1 MANNK
6 KEGIVYMKKLLAM
19 LLAVMLTVSCFSGCV
34 NEPTTPGTQP
44 TIKPTEPTTPT
55 TKPTEPVDPW
65 AEYTITTI
73 AEALTLCEQFVEKPS
88 QDRYYIRGTITEMQ
102 NEQYGQMVI
111 TDETGSIMVYG
122 TYSADGAQKFN
133 EMTNKPTVGDE
144 VLIHGTLQ
152 NYKGNTKEIQNGRL
166 IDFISNGEEAPKPQL
181 PAFDSTLTIAELLAL
196 PIADGEVTEGRY
208 YVRGTVESVVNA
220 QYGQMIIT
228 DGKNSISVYGS
239 YSADGATGYAEL
251 AEKPVKGDEVL
262 LYANVKNFK
271 GTLEINSGWIQEFTT
286 PEFDESAYT
295 AMSIADARLS
305 ANGTKVKVEGVVAA
319 ITYANGMKPA
329 GVILVDGTCSIYV
342 YGVDVAGSVSV
353 GNKITVA
360 ASKTMWI
367 SEKEIESA
375 NKFGYKGCNQLEDA
389 WLLHNDGGNTEFDK
403 SWIEESTIKDIL
415 DTPVSEDISTKLY
428 KVTAHIKE
436 VPGSGFTNFYLND
449 LDGKTGSYV
458 YTQANGADFDWLRQY
473 DGKIVTVYVMAMNA
487 KAASSDCFWRFL
499 PVAVVDEGFD
509 PSSVNAAELA
519 VKLFGTAQFQ
529 ANYTGNPALE
539 LLTKVDLELLNI
551 AGVQLSY
558 KSSDESVVSV
568 KGNVLNCLKS
578 GNATITITAKHDG
591 KTYSQDVAVTVTMA
605 EQGESYPTVL
615 DAINT
620 ALNETVTVKGIVG
633 PSLVNR
639 DGFYLIDKTGVIAVI
654 VNDSTVFEG
663 LKIGQEVVLEGM
675 RDKFHNG
682 QGDHSGQAAITKATI
697 VTNFYGEH
705 EYSTE
710 SFKGEISVKDFYE
723 LDITVDQTT
732 SVYTMTAYVVLVDGG
747 KYKNLYLS
755 NVPTYDTAN
764 PDNVYVRLYS
774 SSADQYKWL
783 QEYNGQQVTV
793 EINPC
798 NWNNKTYYTGC
809 VLAVVHADGTK
820 TLNKLNFGN

>member
-6 KEGIVYMKKLLAM
+6 KEGKAYMKKLLAM
-19 LLAVMLTVSCFSGCV
+19 LLAVMLIVSCFSGCISDPV
-34 NEPTTPGTQP
+34 PSTNP

-55 TKPTEPVDPW
+55 TQPTQPTEPKDPW

-73 AEALTLCEQFVEKPS
+73 AEALTLCEQFVETPS
-88 QDRYYIRGTITEMQ
+88 ADRYYIRGVITEMQ

-111 TDETGSIMVYG
+111 TDETGSIMIYG
-122 TYSADGAQKFN
+122 TYSADGVQKFN
-133 EMTNKPTVGDE
+133 ELSEKPVVGDE

-166 IDFISNGEEAPKPQL
+166 IGFISN
-181 PAFDSTLTIAELLAL
+181 
-196 PIADGEVTEGRY
+196 AD
-208 YVRGTVESVVNA
+208 
-220 QYGQMIIT
+220 
-228 DGKNSISVYGS
+228 
-239 YSADGATGYAEL
+239 
-251 AEKPVKGDEVL
+251 
-262 LYANVKNFK
+262 
-271 GTLEINSGWIQEFTT
+271 

-295 AMSIADARLS
+295 AMSIADARLT

-342 YGVDVAGSVSV
+342 YGVDIAGSVSV
-353 GNKITVA
+353 GNKITIA

-389 WLLHNDGGNTEFDK
+389 WLLNNDGGNTEFDK
-403 SWIEESTIKDIL
+403 SWIKESTIKGIL
-415 DTPVSEDISTKLY
+415 DTPVSEDISTVLY
-428 KVTAHIKE
+428 KVTAQVKE

-473 DGKIVTVYVMAMNA
+473 DGKIVTVYVMAINA

-499 PVAVVDEGFD
+499 PVAVIDEGFD
-509 PSSVNAAELA
+509 PSSVNAAEIA
-519 VKLFGTAQFQ
+519 GKYFGVPQFQ
-529 ANYTGNPALE
+529 TSYTGNPALE
-539 LLTKVDLELLNI
+539 LLTNVDLELL
-551 AGVQLSY
+551 GVNGVKLSY
-558 KSSDESVVSV
+558 KSSDESVISV

-578 GNATITITAKHDG
+578 GTATITITAKHGG
-591 KTYSQDVAVTVTMA
+591 KTYTETVTITVTVA

-620 ALNETVTVKGIVG
+620 ALNETVTIKGIVG

-654 VNDSTVFEG
+654 VNDSTVYEG
-663 LKIGQEVVLEGM
+663 LKIGQEVVIEGM

-682 QGDHSGQAAITKATI
+682 QGNHSGQAAITTATI

-705 EYSTE
+705 AYSTE

-755 NVPTYDTAN
+755 NVPTYDTTN

-783 QEYNGQQVTV
+783 QAYNGQQVTV

-809 VLAVVHADGTK
+809 VLAVINPDGSK
-820 TLNKLNFGN
+820 TVNSLNFGN

>member
-1 MANNK
+1 
-6 KEGIVYMKKLLAM
+6 MKKLLAM
-19 LLAVMLTVSCFSGCV
+19 LLAVMLIVSCFSGCISDPV
-34 NEPTTPGTQP
+34 PSTNP

-55 TKPTEPVDPW
+55 TQPTQPTEPKDPW

-73 AEALTLCEQFVEKPS
+73 AEALTLCEQFVETPS
-88 QDRYYIRGTITEMQ
+88 ADRYYIRGVITEMQ

-111 TDETGSIMVYG
+111 TDETGSIMIYG
-122 TYSADGAQKFN
+122 TYSADGSQKFN
-133 EMTNKPTVGDE
+133 EMTDKPTVGDE

-166 IDFISNGEEAPKPQL
+166 IGFISNAEEAPKPEL

-196 PIADGEVTEGRY
+196 PLADGEVTEGRY
-208 YVRGTVESVVNA
+208 YVRGTVESVVNP
-220 QYGQMIIT
+220 QYGQMVIT
-228 DGKNSISVYGS
+228 DGKDSISVYGS
-239 YSADGATGYAEL
+239 YSADGVTGYANMS
-251 AEKPVKGDEVL
+251 EKPVKGDEVL
-262 LYANVKNFK
+262 LYVNVKNFK
-271 GTLEINSGWIQEFTT
+271 GTMEINSGWIQEFTS

-342 YGVDVAGSVSV
+342 YGVDIAGSVSV

-367 SEKEIESA
+367 SDKEVESA

-389 WLLHNDGGNTEFDK
+389 WLLSNDGGNTEFDK
-403 SWIEESTIKDIL
+403 SWIETSTIKDIL

-428 KVTAHIKE
+428 KVTAQIKE

-499 PVAVVDEGFD
+499 PVAVIDEGFD

-519 VKLFGTAQFQ
+519 VKLFGTTQFQ

-558 KSSDESVVSV
+558 KSSDESVASV

-578 GNATITITAKHDG
+578 GEATITITAKHGG
-591 KTYSQDVAVTVTMA
+591 KTYTETVTITVTMA
-605 EQGESYPTVL
+605 EQGDSYPTVQ
-615 DAINT
+615 DAIQA
-620 ALNETVTVKGIVG
+620 ALNETVTIKGIVG

-654 VNDSTVFEG
+654 VNDSTVYEG
-663 LKIGQEVVLEGM
+663 LKIGQEVVIEGM

-723 LDITVDQTT
+723 LDITVDHTT

-755 NVPTYDTAN
+755 NVPTYDTTN

-783 QEYNGQQVTV
+783 QEFNGQQVTV

-809 VLAVVHADGTK
+809 VLAVVHEDGSK
-820 TLNKLNFGN
+820 TVNSLNFGN

>member
-1 MANNK
+1 
-6 KEGIVYMKKLLAM
+6 MKKLLAM
-19 LLAVMLTVSCFSGCV
+19 LLAVMLIVSCFCGCV
-34 NEPTTPGTQP
+34 NEPTTPGTDP
-44 TIKPTEPTTPT
+44 TNKPTTPT
-55 TKPTEPVDPW
+55 TPTTQPTEPADPW

-73 AEALTLCEQFVEKPS
+73 AEALTLCEQFVDAPS
-88 QDRYYIRGTITEMQ
+88 ADRYYIRGTITEMQ

-111 TDETGSIMVYG
+111 TDETGSIMIYG
-122 TYSADGAQKFN
+122 TYSADGALRYS
-133 EMTNKPTVGDE
+133 EMTEKPVVGDE

-152 NYKGNTKEIQNGRL
+152 NYKGNTKEIQNGRI
-166 IDFISNGEEAPKPQL
+166 IDFISNGAEAPKPEL

-196 PIADGEVTEGRY
+196 PLADTEVTEGRY
-208 YVRGTVESVVNA
+208 YVKATVQSVTNA
-220 QYGQMIIT
+220 QYGAMVIT
-228 DGKNSISVYGS
+228 DGKDTISVYGS
-239 YSADGATGYAEL
+239 YSKDGSTGYAEM

-271 GTLEINSGWIQEFTT
+271 GTMELNSAWIQEWTT

-295 AMSIADARLS
+295 ALSIADAR
-305 ANGTKVKVEGVVAA
+305 NTEIGTKVKVEGVVAA

-329 GVILVDGTCSIYV
+329 GIILVDGTCSIYV
-342 YGVDVAGSVSV
+342 YGADIAGRVAV

-375 NKFGYKGCNQLEDA
+375 NKFGYKGCNQLDDA
-389 WLLHNDGGNTEFDK
+389 WLLSNDDGNHEFDK
-403 SWIEESTIKDIL
+403 SWIKETTVKDIL
-415 DTPVSEDISTKLY
+415 DTPVSEDISTVLY
-428 KVTAHIKE
+428 KVTAQIKE

-473 DGKIVTVYVMAMNA
+473 DGKICTVYVMAMNA

-499 PVAVVDEGFD
+499 PVAVIDEGFD
-509 PSSVNAAELA
+509 PSSVNAAEIA
-519 VKLFGTAQFQ
+519 GKYFGVSQLQTS
-529 ANYTGNPALE
+529 YTGNPALE
-539 LLTKVDLELLNI
+539 LLTSVDLELL
-551 AGVQLSY
+551 GVSGVKLSY
-558 KSSDESVVSV
+558 KSSDESVISV
-568 KGNVLNCLKS
+568 DGNVLNCLKS
-578 GNATITITAKHDG
+578 GTATITITAKHG
-591 KTYSQDVAVTVTMA
+591 SKTHTETVTITVTMA
-605 EQGESYPTVL
+605 QQGESYPTVQEVI
-615 DAINT
+615 DAAVND
-620 ALNETVTVKGIVG
+620 TVTVKGIVG

-639 DGFYLIDKTGVIAVI
+639 SGFYLIDKTGVIAVI
-654 VNDSTVFEG
+654 VNDDSVFNG

-747 KYKNLYLS
+747 RYKNLYLS
-755 NVPTYDTAN
+755 NVPTYDTEN

-783 QEYNGQQVTV
+783 QAYNGQQITV

-809 VLAVVHADGTK
+809 VLAVINADGTK
-820 TLNKLNFGN
+820 TLNTLNFGS